1 MSMRTLPPIGWLNV
15 LLGVVLGVGGFVMG
29 QPLTGGILLVSLV
42 ASGAFMI
49 WLGSG
54 WDQPLDDAAELYRY
68 GRPAN
73 GQVLAVEDTVLSPD
87 GTRTAKLRVQIS
99 PVNESTYTST
109 RTVALPGGRVPAV
122 GQQVTVKFD
131 PNSRKNFVLLEE
143 NVQVKDHVTASMEAF
158 GAGLGV
164 GGSGPRPHRGG
175 AGPGKIPAKPG
186 FPGAAATV
194 PRCSEGR
201 VPAVMRLG
209 TGEPPAREV
218 RARGESPPVPAA

>member
-1 MSMRTLPPIGWLNV
+1 MSMRILPPIGWLNV
-15 LLGVVLGVGGFVMG
+15 LLGLVLGAGGFVVG

-73 GQVLAVEDTVLSPD
+73 GQVLAVEDTLLSAD

-109 RTVALPGGRVPAV
+109 RTVAFPGGRVPAA

-131 PNSRKNFVLLEE
+131 PNSKKNFVLLEE
-143 NVQVKDHVTASMEAF
+143 NVQVKDHVTASMEQF
-158 GAGLGV
+158 SAGV
-164 GGSGPRPHRGG
+164 K
-175 AGPGKIPAKPG
+175 A
-186 FPGAAATV
+186 
-194 PRCSEGR
+194 
-201 VPAVMRLG
+201 
-209 TGEPPAREV
+209 
-218 RARGESPPVPAA
+218 

>member
-15 LLGVVLGVGGFVMG
+15 LLGVVLGVGGFAMG

-42 ASGAFMI
+42 GSGAFMI

-109 RTVALPGGRVPAV
+109 RKVALPGGRVPAV

-143 NVQVKDHVTASMEAF
+143 NVQVKDHITASMEQF
-158 GAGLGV
+158 
-164 GGSGPRPHRGG
+164 
-175 AGPGKIPAKPG
+175 
-186 FPGAAATV
+186 
-194 PRCSEGR
+194 
-201 VPAVMRLG
+201 G
-209 TGEPPAREV
+209 TGLKA
-218 RARGESPPVPAA
+218 

>member
-15 LLGVVLGVGGFVMG
+15 LLGVVLGVGGIVMG

-42 ASGAFMI
+42 GSGAFMI

-54 WDQPLDDAAELYRY
+54 WDQPLDDAAELYKY

-73 GQVLAVEDTVLSPD
+73 GQVLAVEETVLSTD

-131 PNSRKNFVLLEE
+131 PNSRKNFVLLEQ
-143 NVQVKDHVTASMEAF
+143 NVAVKDHITASMEQF
-158 GAGLGV
+158 STGLK
-164 GGSGPRPHRGG
+164 
-175 AGPGKIPAKPG
+175 A
-186 FPGAAATV
+186 
-194 PRCSEGR
+194 
-201 VPAVMRLG
+201 
-209 TGEPPAREV
+209 
-218 RARGESPPVPAA
+218 

>member
-1 MSMRTLPPIGWLNV
+1 MPMRTLLPIGWLNV
-15 LLGVVLGVGGFVMG
+15 LLGLVLGVGGIVVG

-54 WDQPLDDAAELYRY
+54 WDKPLDDATELYKY

-73 GQVLAVEDTVLSPD
+73 GQVLAVDEPTLSPD
-87 GTRTAKLRVQIS
+87 GTRTARLRVQIS
-99 PVNESTYTST
+99 PVNESTFTST

-143 NVQVKDHVTASMEAF
+143 NVQVKDHITQTMESF
-158 GAGLGV
+158 GAI
-164 GGSGPRPHRGG
+164 S
-175 AGPGKIPAKPG
+175 
-186 FPGAAATV
+186 
-194 PRCSEGR
+194 
-201 VPAVMRLG
+201 
-209 TGEPPAREV
+209 
-218 RARGESPPVPAA
+218 